1 MQFKRLHFDAK
12 PFLEAWKFLSATIMV
27 ADKNFSFTALETKCG
42 LMVTDTLVPWCS
54 AIEESMGSPRCS
66 PYYLVEANE
75 DGEFPEGVDFE
86 QEIEVC
92 HCQCPVSLH
101 TWNTGLSL
109 LIHGHCYGPH

>member
-1 MQFKRLHFDAK
+1 
-12 PFLEAWKFLSATIMV
+12 V
-27 ADKNFSFTALETKCG
+27 ADRNFSFTALETKCG

-54 AIEESMGSPRCS
+54 AMEESMGSPRCS

-92 HCQCPVSLH
+92 HCQCPVSLPVPSFTAHLKHWTVTAH
-101 TWNTGLSL
+101 TWSL
-109 LIHGHCYGPH
+109 LRSTLVVNRHTKADCV